1 MQTTV
6 TIPECQGLWYRH
18 TYTYETH
25 GSYTEVYSTGH
36 ECADMC
42 VCVYLGIQKERL
54 GRCPPPCVLGVNN

>member
-42 VCVYLGIQKERL
+42 VCVSIWEYKKNAWEH
-54 GRCPPPCVLGVNN
+54 VLHRVCWV